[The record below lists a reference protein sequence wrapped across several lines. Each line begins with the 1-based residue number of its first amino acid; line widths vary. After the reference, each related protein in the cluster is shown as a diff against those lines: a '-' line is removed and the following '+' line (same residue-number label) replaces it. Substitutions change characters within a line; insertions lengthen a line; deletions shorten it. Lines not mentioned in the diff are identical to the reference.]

1 MLKLSVSELRIME
14 LTTEETVTKLLSV
27 NEVLHVKPKIPLIS
41 NPFETL
47 GEFLKNVKPEPSPYE
62 GKYVFIK

>member
-1 MLKLSVSELRIME
+1 MEVSN
-14 LTTEETVTKLLSV
+14 EEAVTKLLSS
-27 NEVLHVKPKIPLIS
+27 NEILHVEKKKMFIT
-41 NPFETL
+41 NPFDSL